1 MRKLLRASLATG
13 SFLLILSLWP
23 MFAGHRSVMKAA
35 AGCTD
40 TSLKGAYATAINGF
54 ITGQAPP
61 QQIAAFFPV
70 AASGTLTFD
79 GAGNVL
85 RAFEFSFAGITSPVM
100 DSGTYQVNSDC
111 TASANF
117 PGTGETFELVIVDK
131 QTATFINATSGAVG
145 AGTLMRQRHED

>member
-1 MRKLLRASLATG
+1 MRKLLRTSLVTG
-13 SFLLILSLWP
+13 SVVLALALWP
-23 MFAGHRSVMKAA
+23 TLAGRSSVIKAA
-35 AGCTD
+35 AGCTN

-61 QQIAAFFPV
+61 QQIGAFFPV
-70 AASGTLTFD
+70 ALSGTLTFD

-85 RAFEFSFAGITSPVM
+85 RAFEFSFGGIPSPVK

-117 PGTGETFELVIVDK
+117 PGTGETFDLVVVDK